1 MLELDYLLASLTI
14 FLVAFSIYDWYKKKR
29 LIKDISKMGAKY
41 YVRNI
46 HKLDD
51 YYISYF
57 LLKPEW
63 YEKIKPTRDTSIGF
77 DINTAFISFA
87 EVVLMNENKTIE
99 TSLYIPCYKLRNKL
113 EQKDLEL
120 LEQIEKFS
128 LSSENYAILKSDLNK
143 KLKKNNYYKITEKA
157 LTKAFFFAII

>member
-1 MLELDYLLASLTI
+1 MLVLDYLLAPLTI
-14 FLVAFSIYDWYKKKR
+14 FIVACSIYDWYKKKR
-29 LIKDISKMGAKY
+29 LIKDISKMGPKY

-51 YYISYF
+51 YYISYS

-63 YEKIKPTRDTSIGF
+63 YEKIKPTHES
-77 DINTAFISFA
+77 DIDTAFILFA

-99 TSLYIPCYKLRNKL
+99 TSLCIPCYKLQNKL
-113 EQKDLEL
+113 EKKDLEL
-120 LEQIEKFS
+120 LEQIEKSS

-143 KLKKNNYYKITEKA
+143 KLKENNY
-157 LTKAFFFAII
+157 

>member
-1 MLELDYLLASLTI
+1 MLVLDYLLVSLTI
-14 FLVAFSIYDWYKKKR
+14 FLVGGSIYDWNKKKR

-41 YVRNI
+41 YIRNI

-63 YEKIKPTRDTSIGF
+63 YEKIKPTHGTTIGF
-77 DINTAFISFA
+77 EIDIAFISFVK
-87 EVVLMNENKTIE
+87 VVLMNENKTIE
-99 TSLYIPCYKLRNKL
+99 TSLYIPCYKLQNKL

-120 LEQIEKFS
+120 LEQIEKFN

-143 KLKKNNYYKITEKA
+143 KLRENNY
-157 LTKAFFFAII
+157 

>member
-1 MLELDYLLASLTI
+1 MLVLEYLLISLTI
-14 FLVAFSIYDWYKKKR
+14 FLVAGSIYDWYKKKR

-51 YYISYF
+51 YYISYS

-63 YEKIKPTRDTSIGF
+63 YEKIKPTHDTTIGF
-77 DINTAFISFA
+77 DIDTAFINFA
-87 EVVLMNENKTIE
+87 EVVLMNENKTIG

-120 LEQIEKFS
+120 LEQIEKSS

-143 KLKKNNYYKITEKA
+143 KLRENNY
-157 LTKAFFFAII
+157 

>member
-1 MLELDYLLASLTI
+1 MLVSDFFVSLVV
-14 FLVAFSIYDWYKKKR
+14 FLVVDSFCDWYKKKR
-29 LIKDISKMGAKY
+29 LIKDISKMGEKY
-41 YVRNI
+41 YIRNI

-51 YYISYF
+51 KGAKYYISYS

-63 YEKIKPTRDTSIGF
+63 YEKIKPTHETSLGF
-77 DINTAFISFA
+77 DIDTAFIQFA
-87 EVVLMNENKTIE
+87 EVSLMNENKTVE

-120 LEQIEKFS
+120 LEQIEKFN

-143 KLKKNNYYKITEKA
+143 KLKENNY
-157 LTKAFFFAII
+157 

>member
-1 MLELDYLLASLTI
+1 MLVLDYLLVSFTI
-14 FLVAFSIYDWYKKKR
+14 FLIGGSIYDWDKKKR
-29 LIKDISKMGAKY
+29 LVKDISKMGEKY
-41 YVRNI
+41 YIRNI

-51 YYISYF
+51 KGAKYYISYS

-63 YEKIKPTRDTSIGF
+63 YEKIKPTHGTTIGF
-77 DINTAFISFA
+77 DIDTAFISFA

-99 TSLYIPCYKLRNKL
+99 TSLYIPCYKLQNKL
-113 EQKDLEL
+113 EKKDLEL

-143 KLKKNNYYKITEKA
+143 KLRENNY
-157 LTKAFFFAII
+157 

>member
-1 MLELDYLLASLTI
+1 MLLLEDYLFSSLAI
-14 FLVAFSIYDWYKKKR
+14 FLVAYSIYDWYKKKR
-29 LIKDISKMGAKY
+29 LIKDISKMGTKY
-41 YVRNI
+41 YIRNI

-51 YYISYF
+51 YYISYS

-63 YEKIKPTRDTSIGF
+63 YEKIKPTHETSIGF
-77 DINTAFISFA
+77 DIDTAFISFA

-113 EQKDLEL
+113 EKKDLEL
-120 LEQIEKFS
+120 LEQIEKFN

-143 KLKKNNYYKITEKA
+143 KLKKNNY
-157 LTKAFFFAII
+157 

>member
-1 MLELDYLLASLTI
+1 MLVLDYLFISFTI
-14 FLVAFSIYDWYKKKR
+14 FLVIGSVYGLVKRKR
-29 LIKDISKMGAKY
+29 LIRDINKMGEKY
-41 YVRNI
+41 YIRNI
-46 HKLDD
+46 HELVDKGTK
-51 YYISYF
+51 YYISYS

-63 YEKIKPTRDTSIGF
+63 YEKIKPTHQTSIGF
-77 DINTAFISFA
+77 DIDTAFIQFA
-87 EVVLMNENKTIE
+87 EVVLMNESKTVK

-143 KLKKNNYYKITEKA
+143 KLKENNY
-157 LTKAFFFAII
+157 

>member
-1 MLELDYLLASLTI
+1 MLVLDYLLVSLTI
-14 FLVAFSIYDWYKKKR
+14 FLVGGSIYDWNKKKR

-41 YVRNI
+41 YIRNI
-46 HKLDD
+46 HKLDY

-63 YEKIKPTRDTSIGF
+63 YEKIKPTHGTTIGF
-77 DINTAFISFA
+77 EIDTAFISFA
-87 EVVLMNENKTIE
+87 KVVLMNENKTIE
-99 TSLYIPCYKLRNKL
+99 TSLYIPCYKLQNKL

-120 LEQIEKFS
+120 LEQIEKFN

-143 KLKKNNYYKITEKA
+143 KLRENNY
-157 LTKAFFFAII
+157 

>member
-1 MLELDYLLASLTI
+1 MLVLDYLLGSLTFFI
-14 FLVAFSIYDWYKKKR
+14 VAGSVYDWSKKKR
-29 LIKDISKMGAKY
+29 LIKDISKMGERY
-41 YVRNI
+41 YIRNI

-51 YYISYF
+51 KGTKYYISYS

-63 YEKIKPTRDTSIGF
+63 YEKIKPTHGTSIGF
-77 DINTAFISFA
+77 DIDTAFIRFA
-87 EVVLMNENKTIE
+87 EVSLMNENKTVE

-113 EQKDLEL
+113 EKEDLEL

-143 KLKKNNYYKITEKA
+143 KLRENSC
-157 LTKAFFFAII
+157 

>member
-1 MLELDYLLASLTI
+1 MLVLEYLLISLTI
-14 FLVAFSIYDWYKKKR
+14 FLVVGSIYDWYKKKR

-51 YYISYF
+51 YYISYS

-63 YEKIKPTRDTSIGF
+63 YEKIKPTHDTTIGF
-77 DINTAFISFA
+77 DIDTAFINFA
-87 EVVLMNENKTIE
+87 EVVLMNENKTIG

-120 LEQIEKFS
+120 LEQIEKSS

-143 KLKKNNYYKITEKA
+143 KLRENNY
-157 LTKAFFFAII
+157 

>member
-1 MLELDYLLASLTI
+1 MLLLEDYLFGSLTI
-14 FLVAFSIYDWYKKKR
+14 FLVACSIYDWHKKKR
-29 LIKDISKMGAKY
+29 LVRDISKMGAKY
-41 YVRNI
+41 YVRNV

-51 YYISYF
+51 YYIIYF

-63 YEKIKPTRDTSIGF
+63 YEKIKPTHETSIGF
-77 DINTAFISFA
+77 DIDTAFISFA

-113 EQKDLEL
+113 EKKDLEL

-143 KLKKNNYYKITEKA
+143 KLKEKQ
-157 LTKAFFFAII
+157 LLKP

>member
-1 MLELDYLLASLTI
+1 MLVLDYLLISLTI
-14 FLVAFSIYDWYKKKR
+14 FLVAGSIYDWYKKKR

-51 YYISYF
+51 YYISYS

-63 YEKIKPTRDTSIGF
+63 YEKIKPTHDTTMGF
-77 DINTAFISFA
+77 DIDTAFINFA
-87 EVVLMNENKTIE
+87 EVVLMNENKTIG

-120 LEQIEKFS
+120 LEQIEKSS

-143 KLKKNNYYKITEKA
+143 KLRENNY
-157 LTKAFFFAII
+157 

>member
-1 MLELDYLLASLTI
+1 MLVLDYSLVSLTI
-14 FLVAFSIYDWYKKKR
+14 FIVACSIYDWYKKKR

-51 YYISYF
+51 YYISYS

-63 YEKIKPTRDTSIGF
+63 YEKIKPTHDTTIGF
-77 DINTAFISFA
+77 DIDTAFINFA
-87 EVVLMNENKTIE
+87 EVVLMNENKTIG

-113 EQKDLEL
+113 KQKDLEL

-143 KLKKNNYYKITEKA
+143 KLKENNC
-157 LTKAFFFAII
+157 

>member
-1 MLELDYLLASLTI
+1 MLLLDYLLVSLTI
-14 FLVAFSIYDWYKKKR
+14 FIVACLIYDWYKKKR

-51 YYISYF
+51 YYISYY

-63 YEKIKPTRDTSIGF
+63 YEKIKPTHDTTIGF
-77 DINTAFISFA
+77 DIDTAFIHFA

-120 LEQIEKFS
+120 LEQIEKSS
-128 LSSENYAILKSDLNK
+128 LSSENFNILKSDLNK
-143 KLKKNNYYKITEKA
+143 KLRENNC
-157 LTKAFFFAII
+157 